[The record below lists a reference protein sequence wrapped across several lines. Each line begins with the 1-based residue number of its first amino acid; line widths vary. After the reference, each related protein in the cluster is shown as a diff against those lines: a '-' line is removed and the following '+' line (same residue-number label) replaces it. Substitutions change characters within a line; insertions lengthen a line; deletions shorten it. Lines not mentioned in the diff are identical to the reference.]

1 MTNEEIQQVLESIIK
16 QQGHFISSMEKA
28 EARMSRMES
37 AFINAVNIISEM
49 VKMQRELLEAQ
60 KDLVAMQKLLAE
72 GGRATEERVNT
83 LINAVERLI
92 SEGRD
97 EGYIN

>member
-1 MTNEEIQQVLESIIK
+1 MTNEEIQQILESVIK
-16 QQGHFISSMEKA
+16 QQERFISNMEKA
-28 EARMSRMES
+28 EDRMGRLEG

-49 VKMQRELLEAQ
+49 VRMQRELLEAQ

-72 GGRATEERVNT
+72 GGRATEERVNA

-97 EGYIN
+97 EGCIN